1 MEKLLH
7 KLARQLDSLDEASLS
22 ALWSKYATLT
32 SRFEPTRRWEDAC
45 LIFSMIQAK
54 KWKNQLFNYCWGK
67 QRQPVMKE
75 DDSDLLFDTNFDIT
89 EMYDL
94 EDAPGNKNPAKVLQ
108 FKPLTDKQD
117 NNDPNKSED

>member
-7 KLARQLDSLDEASLS
+7 KLARQLDSLDEASLM

-54 KWKNQLFNYCWGK
+54 RWKNQLFNYCWSK
-67 QRQPVMKE
+67 QRQPPLKDAPDGNTM
-75 DDSDLLFDTNFDIT
+75 LFDADF
-89 EMYDL
+89 DL
-94 EDAPGNKNPAKVLQ
+94 EDDVSSGEAPQPRVPCRVLQ
-108 FKPLTDKQD
+108 FQPLKTG
-117 NNDPNKSED
+117 EEE